1 MANDTHN
8 ILDSVRGILV
18 PIHRAG
24 NPFIAAFA
32 VATLILFWIWSPLGW
47 LGTVLTIWCMYFF
60 RDPPRTTPTRK
71 GLIVSPADGV
81 VQMVVEAAPP
91 PELDMGDE
99 PRTRIS
105 IFMNVFSVHV
115 NRIPA
120 DGEITGLYYH
130 PGKFLNA
137 DLDKASL
144 DNERQCLRMR
154 MTTGQDIAFVQIA
167 GLIARR
173 IICDV
178 LEGQKV
184 RAGERF
190 GMIRFG
196 SRVDV
201 YLDHDIQPLVM
212 AGQRAVAGETV
223 LADAS
228 SDEEARTGEQR

>member
-1 MANDTHN
+1 MANETHN

-18 PIHRAG
+18 PINPEG
-24 NPFIAAFA
+24 YPFIAAFA
-32 VATLILFWIWSPLGW
+32 AVCLILFWIWSPLGW
-47 LGTVLTIWCMYFF
+47 LGAVLTLWCIFFF
-60 RDPPRTTPTRK
+60 RDPPRVTPNRE
-71 GLIVSPADGV
+71 GLIVSPADGL
-81 VQMVVEAAPP
+81 VQTIDEAVPP
-91 PELDMGDE
+91 PELDMGKE

-120 DGEITGLYYH
+120 DGEITGLCYH
-130 PGKFLNA
+130 PGKFVNASLN
-137 DLDKASL
+137 KASQ

-154 MTTGQDIAFVQIA
+154 MTTGQDITFVQIA

-173 IICDV
+173 IICDA

-201 YLDHDIQPLVM
+201 YLDGDTAPLVM

-223 LADAS
+223 LADAN
-228 SDEEARTGEQR
+228 SDEKARMGEQR